1 MGVPEP
7 AIADESLP
15 LSGVRLGGL
24 GGVSDAALDAEVS
37 SPSPI
42 DIGDGGDADDVRVGI
57 ASLARPDVLCVGVLL
72 LATLVFALVVVRDF
86 SGPLVNVDDTN
97 ALEHIGYM
105 MQEHL
110 TLGVVPHLELDATKA
125 MLYPFGTLVVFLPW
139 GVERDLVYTIL
150 HARFGEGPWLQLYQ
164 AASVAIS
171 SIGTYF
177 LLRREDGAAR
187 ALFVAFASTFMNFYA
202 VYKFPHHMNVTALHW
217 VVLSLVVDFVLFR
230 RLVRRRR
237 WSARLV
243 LARIVFLPLLLGLDI
258 GYSMGYALLS
268 FVMTSI
274 AAAVLVIH
282 ARFQGEDVL
291 ASVLPRDPF
300 RELREHRA
308 TTTLLTLLLV
318 VGVWAYLPIVLQI
331 CAATRKFSFA
341 GPGGSFWASQFRLF
355 FPYLPFIGPQSKAM
369 VAIFGDAEGI
379 GEFSTGWALLLLAI
393 LGLRASKRR
402 GELAVYAPVLAA
414 FVLCF
419 LYHPGAF
426 PTLRLFPWFQF
437 NRVAGR
443 ATLVF
448 PTWFALAALGTQVDF
463 AAARVQVWA
472 RAIGLLAAAEIVTAY
487 AAFRYDVFRPD
498 PSFWN
503 YMKTVREA
511 PGEAVLDWPF
521 CIAGGNGVA
530 SSDLCP
536 YYAQTSSTYAY
547 RRFHKKD
554 VVGVFLSRM
563 TEAQPK
569 PFYDLGFPKLFAP
582 DSREIRGAHGQT
594 RCFDEQEWQSFE
606 SFYRSQDF
614 AGLSL
619 YPDLLPE
626 GCAEQFTRRFGAPTA
641 ETRLPAEGRA
651 LFIPRR

>member
-1 MGVPEP
+1 M
-7 AIADESLP
+7 
-15 LSGVRLGGL
+15 SGVRLGGTSH
-24 GGVSDAALDAEVS
+24 GHPDWDEEVGAATPWRLPFSRA
-37 SPSPI
+37 
-42 DIGDGGDADDVRVGI
+42 
-57 ASLARPDVLCVGVLL
+57 DVLCVGALL
-72 LATLVFALVVVRDF
+72 LATLLFALVVVRDF

-105 MQEHL
+105 MEEHL
-110 TLGVVPHLELDATKA
+110 TLGVLPRLNLEPTKA

-150 HARFGEGPWLQLYQ
+150 HGRLGDGPWLQLYQ

-171 SIGTYF
+171 SLGTYL

-187 ALFVAFASTFMNFYA
+187 ALFVAFAGTFMNFYA

-217 VVLSLVVDFVLFR
+217 VVLSIVVDFMLFR
-230 RLVRRRR
+230 RLVRRQR

-243 LARIVFLPLLLGLDI
+243 VARVVLLPLLLGLDI

-268 FVMTSI
+268 FSVTSV
-274 AAAVLVIH
+274 AALVVVLR
-282 ARFQGEDVL
+282 ARARGENVL
-291 ASVLPRDPF
+291 ASVVPREPV
-300 RELREHRA
+300 RELRAHVA
-308 TTTLLTLLLV
+308 TSVLFTALLV
-318 VGVWAYLPIVLQI
+318 VGTWLYLPIVMQI

-341 GPGGSFWASQFRLF
+341 GPGGSFWASQFRLL

-369 VAIFGDAEGI
+369 VAIFGEAEGI
-379 GEFSTGWALLLLAI
+379 GEFSTGWALLALAV
-393 LGLRASKRR
+393 LGLRGAKRR
-402 GELAVYAPVLAA
+402 RELVIYTPIFVA
-414 FVLCF
+414 FALCL
-419 LYHPGAF
+419 LYHPRAF

-448 PTWFALAALGTQVDF
+448 PIWFALAALGAHVDF
-463 AAARVQVWA
+463 AVARVRTWA
-472 RAIGLLAAAEIVTAY
+472 TAIGLLAAIETATAY

-498 PSFWN
+498 PSFWS
-503 YMKTVREA
+503 YMDAVRQA

-530 SSDLCP
+530 SADLCP

-547 RRFHKKD
+547 RRFHEKD

-569 PFYDLGFPKLFAP
+569 PFYDLGFPKLFTP
-582 DSREIRGAHGQT
+582 DSREIRQSQRET
-594 RCFDEQEWQSFE
+594 RCFDEHEWETFE
-606 SFYRSQDF
+606 SFYRSHDF

-619 YPDLLPE
+619 YPDLLAE
-626 GCAEQFTRRFGAPTA
+626 GCAEQFIHRFGEPIA